1 MPWSNQGG
9 GGGPWGSGGGPWDK
23 RPGGSGGSG
32 GPTPPNLEDL
42 LRRGQDSMKRVMP
55 GGVGGGKG
63 LTLAA
68 LVAVGLW
75 LLTGFY
81 TVDAGEQGVPLLF
94 GKWTG
99 TTTPPGLRYWLPG
112 PIGDVVTPNTERVN
126 RVDIGFRGGPDGD
139 TRGAARRSDV
149 PEESLMLTS
158 DQNVADLDFTVL
170 WKIRDAG
177 EFLFKIRDPEQTVRI
192 VAESAMREVAG
203 RTRLQTLL
211 TTGRVSVEQDTRLL
225 LQEVLD
231 DYEAGIFVQ
240 AIQLLEVEPP
250 SAVIDAFND
259 VQRARQDRTR
269 TQNEADAYANRIV
282 PTARGEASR
291 VTEDAHAYKEQII
304 KEAEGEGQRFT
315 DVYAAYLVAPEVT
328 ARRMYLDTMSGI
340 LNKANKIIIDANAEG
355 GGVVPYLPLPEVNR
369 QIRGNASPNGAAP

>member
-112 PIGDVVTPNTERVN
+112 PIGDVVTPNTEA
-126 RVDIGFRGGPDGD
+126 GEPRGYWISRRP
-139 TRGAARRSDV
+139 RRRHARRRAAVGCAGGKPDADQRSERRRLGFHGIVEDPRRRRV
-149 PEESLMLTS
+149 PV
-158 DQNVADLDFTVL
+158 Q
-170 WKIRDAG
+170 
-177 EFLFKIRDPEQTVRI
+177 DP
-192 VAESAMREVAG
+192 
-203 RTRLQTLL
+203 
-211 TTGRVSVEQDTRLL
+211 
-225 LQEVLD
+225 
-231 DYEAGIFVQ
+231 
-240 AIQLLEVEPP
+240 
-250 SAVIDAFND
+250 
-259 VQRARQDRTR
+259 
-269 TQNEADAYANRIV
+269 
-282 PTARGEASR
+282 
-291 VTEDAHAYKEQII
+291 
-304 KEAEGEGQRFT
+304 
-315 DVYAAYLVAPEVT
+315 
-328 ARRMYLDTMSGI
+328 
-340 LNKANKIIIDANAEG
+340 
-355 GGVVPYLPLPEVNR
+355 
-369 QIRGNASPNGAAP
+369 

>member
-1 MPWSNQGG
+1 MPLSNQG

-42 LRRGQDSMKRVMP
+42 LRRGQDSVKRVMP

-99 TTTPPGLRYWLPG
+99 ATTPPGLRYWLPG
-112 PIGDVVTPNTERVN
+112 PIGEVVTPNTERVN
-126 RVDIGFRGGPDGD
+126 RVDIGFRGGVDGD
-139 TRGAARRSDV
+139 MRGASRRSDV
-149 PEESLMLTS
+149 PQESLMLTA

-170 WKIRDAG
+170 WRIRDAG
-177 EFLFKIRDPEQTVRI
+177 EFLFKIRDPEQTVKI

-203 RTRLQTLL
+203 RTRLQTVL
-211 TTGRVSVEQDTRLL
+211 TTGRVSVEQETKLL

-231 DYEAGIFVQ
+231 EYQSGIFIQ

-250 SAVIDAFND
+250 GAVIDAFND

-315 DVYAAYLVAPEVT
+315 DVYAAYLTAPEVT

-340 LNKANKIIIDANAEG
+340 LNKANKIIIDPGAEG
-355 GGVVPYLPLPEVNR
+355 AGGVVPYLPLPEVNR
-369 QIRGNASPNGAAP
+369 RIRGNANPDGAAP